1 MGTKDIVHPSQV
13 QRRAPSLGP
22 RLPLLDAVYAD
33 CSAELDTRVTRNL
46 EFNLPGKGLS
56 CETGKDQANGSLRK
70 EQTRERV
77 LDCGRNRRDGSE
89 VCSARCWAS
98 PGRICSG
105 LGFQRTRAV
114 RSGERSPRTAG
125 PWLLGRWDRR
135 AGSGGLPLT
144 ARMRTGNSR
153 QTPLSEVLIGR
164 GLLERRLTASLA
176 KELKRNKFPAL
187 LLVLTCGV
195 YREDSTERLREGRP
209 GSRLRAP
216 LLLRDPRRC
225 RSSTARS
232 GSPVPPWKTA
242 SGSKRGG
249 GGARRTPFCV
259 TQSSCSRAAASSVK
273 AWPERRWHCHLSG
286 SGVPL
291 AWLLNLLLSY
301 GR

>member
-1 MGTKDIVHPSQV
+1 MG
-13 QRRAPSLGP
+13 
-22 RLPLLDAVYAD
+22 VYARSKRG
-33 CSAELDTRVTRNL
+33 SASWTADGTGGTALRCARLAARLHQDESA
-46 EFNLPGKGLS
+46 PGL
-56 CETGKDQANGSLRK
+56 
-70 EQTRERV
+70 
-77 LDCGRNRRDGSE
+77 
-89 VCSARCWAS
+89 AS
-98 PGRICSG
+98 RGPGRCGAARGAHAPRGPGCSG
-105 LGFQRTRAV
+105 AG
-114 RSGERSPRTAG
+114 TAG
-125 PWLLGRWDRR
+125 QAR
-135 AGSGGLPLT
+135 GGLPLT

-153 QTPLSEVLIGR
+153 QTPLSEVLTGR

-232 GSPVPPWKTA
+232 GSPVPPWKTP

-259 TQSSCSRAAASSVK
+259 TQPSWSRAAAFSVK
-273 AWPERRWHCHLSG
+273 AWPERRWQCHLSG

-291 AWLLNLLLSY
+291 AWLLSLLLSY